1 MKCQD
6 ARTLIGSY
14 VDGELSNEQGAPL
27 REHLL
32 GCPGCR
38 ELAKQGKALERWFA
52 TPDPV
57 AVPAGFAAHVAR
69 RAVAGDR
76 GSELADE
83 DLRDAV
89 IVPMAARSGAI
100 LPFLLKVATVAA
112 LLLLCLALAIQKSSL
127 PATDRLQAD
136 AYQPPWERQPPDDE
150 EAWSVD
156 VVPVSTQ
163 DVPLPEAAEEPLDE
177 DGSHRDGE

>member
-32 GCPGCR
+32 GCPSCR
-38 ELAKQGKALERWFA
+38 ELAKQEKALKRWFA
-52 TPDPV
+52 LPEPV

-76 GSELADE
+76 GSASAEN
-83 DLRDAV
+83 LRDAV
-89 IVPMAARSGAI
+89 LVPATRSGAL

-112 LLLLCLALAIQKSSL
+112 VLLLCLALAIQKSSL

-136 AYQPPWERQPPDDE
+136 AYQPPWEREPMSPE
-150 EAWSVD
+150 ELWSID
-156 VVPVSTQ
+156 VLPASTD
-163 DVPLPEAAEEPLDE
+163 DVPHDEAAEDPRAEGEDE
-177 DGSHRDGE
+177 RDGE

>member
-38 ELAKQGKALERWFA
+38 ELAKQGKARKRWFA
-52 TPDPV
+52 LPAAV

-76 GSELADE
+76 GSDSDE
-83 DLRDAV
+83 NLRDAV
-89 IVPMAARSGAI
+89 IVPAAARSSAI
-100 LPFLLKVATVAA
+100 LPFLLKMATVAA
-112 LLLLCLALAIQKSSL
+112 VLLLCLALAIQKSRL

-136 AYQPPWERQPPDDE
+136 AYQPPWEREPHSAE
-150 EAWSVD
+150 ELWSVD
-156 VVPVSTQ
+156 VVPVS
-163 DVPLPEAAEEPLDE
+163 DDAPHGEGADE
-177 DGSHRDGE
+177 SGDERDAD